1 MVGSAFELDEN
12 DALSTRP
19 QSAMASPSY
28 LRDSGLNTKGES
40 QTCAK
45 ARMDAPG
52 RGVGPAGLSRRPVVC
67 AGRRLL
73 SPPQNDRRTRRT
85 DFRESFLLSSAL
97 CSWVGSLD
105 QEALQREVREAWR
118 SYPEE
123 ALLHARLQVPH
134 LQVQGE
140 GLGEDCVISRVGQS
154 VQARA
159 VQAFH
164 AGEAWRAT

>member
-52 RGVGPAGLSRRPVVC
+52 RGASRSVSPTGRLCGSAPPLPAS
-67 AGRRLL
+67 
-73 SPPQNDRRTRRT
+73 
-85 DFRESFLLSSAL
+85 E
-97 CSWVGSLD
+97 
-105 QEALQREVREAWR
+105 
-118 SYPEE
+118 
-123 ALLHARLQVPH
+123 
-134 LQVQGE
+134 
-140 GLGEDCVISRVGQS
+140 
-154 VQARA
+154 
-159 VQAFH
+159 
-164 AGEAWRAT
+164 